1 MRVPML
7 LAGLLLAT
15 TPLAAQ
21 PARDE
26 PQFSAAEVRKHVTFL
41 ADDRLEG
48 RDAGTPGHEA
58 AARYVAMQF
67 AGLGLEP
74 GGPDK
79 SWFQQVSLAE
89 YGLDARHPASLHI
102 GARSFANGTD
112 VLIAPSPRF
121 GTGAQIVAGETV
133 FVGYGLEASDLG
145 YDDYAGLDLR
155 GKFAVMLLGTPKGL
169 PAPVAARM
177 NKDRGVIAA
186 KHGAIGI
193 LYIVAPDEER
203 QWRYASD
210 TLLGDTTKWLSPEGF
225 PEGLDPGVR
234 IGAYLDEAA
243 AKALFAGSG
252 TRVAQLFAAAAVPKA
267 KIKGFALKQRATL
280 TRTSKVKA
288 YRSPN
293 VIGVLRGSDP
303 ALADQ
308 YVVLSAHLDHVGV
321 DPHLPGD
328 KIHNGAMDNA
338 AGVATMLEAAR
349 AFAQSKDRPKRSI
362 LFVAL
367 TAEEDGLLGSSY
379 LAQHP
384 VTGSGRLVADV
395 NLDMPILLYDFQD
408 VIAFGGEHSTMGEI
422 VARAGAWMGVSVS
435 PDPMP
440 EEQFF
445 VRSDHYNFVKAG
457 VPSIFLMTGFANG
470 GEKAFR
476 DFLANNYHQPSDQL
490 DLPFN
495 WEAGAKFARL
505 NYWIAREVADAPE
518 PPHWYQGDEFGDR
531 FAPGQSRAPRRQ
543 PGNSASSLVLHNSN
557 TTSRP

>member
-1 MRVPML
+1 ML
-7 LAGLLLAT
+7 LAGLLLAAA
-15 TPLAAQ
+15 PLAAQ
-21 PARDE
+21 SRAVADE
-26 PQFSAAEVRKHVTFL
+26 PQFSAAEICRHVTFL

-48 RDAGTPGHEA
+48 RDAGTPGHEIA
-58 AARYVAMQF
+58 AHYVADQF
-67 AGLGLEP
+67 AALGLKP
-74 GGPDK
+74 GGTDK
-79 SWFQQVSLAE
+79 DWFQQVSLAE
-89 YGLDARHPASLHI
+89 YGLDDRHPATLRVGTH
-102 GARSFANGTD
+102 AFANGSD

-121 GTGAQIVAGETV
+121 GTATQTVTGDAV
-133 FVGYGLEASDLG
+133 FVGYGVDAPELG
-145 YDDYAGLDLR
+145 HQDYAGLDVR
-155 GKFAVMLLGTPKGL
+155 GKFAVMRLGMPTGL
-169 PAPVAARM
+169 PQTTAARI
-177 NKDRGVIAA
+177 NRERGMTAA
-186 KHGAIGI
+186 RHGAIGI
-193 LYIVAPDEER
+193 LYVVGPNEQR
-203 QWRYASD
+203 QWRQASD
-210 TLLGDTTKWLSPEGF
+210 TLLEDTTKWLSDQGF
-225 PEGLDPGVR
+225 PDGHDPGVR
-234 IGAYLDEAA
+234 IGAYLNSAA
-243 AKALFAGSG
+243 AKALFAGSAM
-252 TRVAQLFAAAAVPKA
+252 RVEQVFAAAPQRRLA
-267 KIKGFALKQRATL
+267 GFALKPRVTL
-280 TRTSKVKA
+280 ARTSKVKA

-293 VIGVLRGSDP
+293 VIGVLPGSDP

-308 YVVLSAHLDHVGV
+308 YVVLSAHLDHVGR

-349 AFAQSKDRPKRSI
+349 AFATGKVRPKRSI

-384 VTGSGRLVADV
+384 VTGAGRLVADV

-422 VARAGAWMGVSVS
+422 VARAGARMGVRVS

-445 VRSDHYNFVKAG
+445 VRSDHFNFVKAG

-476 DFLANNYHQPSDQL
+476 DFLANNYHQVSDQI

-518 PPHWYQGDEFGDR
+518 GPRWYQGDAFGERYAKD
-531 FAPGQSRAPRRQ
+531 APKAPRPPVR
-543 PGNSASSLVLHNSN
+543 
-557 TTSRP
+557 